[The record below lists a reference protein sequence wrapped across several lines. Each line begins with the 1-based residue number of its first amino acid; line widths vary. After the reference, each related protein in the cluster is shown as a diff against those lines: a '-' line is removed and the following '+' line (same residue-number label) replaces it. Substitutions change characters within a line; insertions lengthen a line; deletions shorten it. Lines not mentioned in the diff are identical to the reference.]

1 MKKLITEEII
11 LNLYKSGRTVLK
23 VSGNEIFTPSALDK
37 IRELNISLEK
47 ESKQTKS
54 EITANKSGESSAIKK
69 IGIGS
74 DHTGFTV
81 KKEIIGFLSEKGFEV
96 IDYGTYD
103 EQSCDY
109 PDFALTVAKNV
120 VLNEVDAGI
129 IFDATGIPSAITAN
143 KLPGIRAAT
152 CYNEFSAKSSREHN
166 NSNVLVLG
174 AKTLGME
181 TIKSIL
187 DVWLKT
193 DFLGGRHQRRLDK
206 IRTIEIQI
214 LKNRK
219 E

>member
-54 EITANKSGESSAIKK
+54 EITANKSGESSTIKK

>member
-206 IRTIEIQI
+206 IRTIEIKI